1 MKLNIDNM
9 EVKIG
14 KGLLSQIEKPFESS
28 NNKITLDDFVKFLK
42 EMDEQYNHRV
52 NTRREYYAQ
61 LLCKDGKI
69 RSVKVVEE
77 KKESEEWGPRFYYF
91 KETED
96 DIIPASYDDI
106 INKFIKH

>member
-1 MKLNIDNM
+1 M

-28 NNKITLDDFVKFLK
+28 NNKITLDDLEKFLK
-42 EMDEQYNHRV
+42 EMDEQYKHKV

-69 RSVKVVEE
+69 RNVKVVEE
-77 KKESEEWGPRFYYF
+77 KKESEEWDPRFYYYT
-91 KETED
+91 ETD
-96 DIIPASYDDI
+96 SGIIPASYDDF

>member
-28 NNKITLDDFVKFLK
+28 NNKITLDGLVKFLK

>member
-1 MKLNIDNM
+1 M

-14 KGLLSQIEKPFESS
+14 KGLLYQIGKPFESS

-42 EMDEQYNHRV
+42 AMDEQYNHQV

-77 KKESEEWGPRFYYF
+77 KKEAEEWGPRFFYYT
-91 KETED
+91 ETD
-96 DIIPASYDDI
+96 CGIIPASYDDI

>member
-1 MKLNIDNM
+1 M

-28 NNKITLDDFVKFLK
+28 CNEITLDSLVKFIK
-42 EMDEQYNHRV
+42 EMYEQHNHQV

-69 RSVKVVEE
+69 RGVKVVEE
-77 KKESEEWGPRFYYF
+77 KKESEEWGPRFYYYT
-91 KETED
+91 ETD
-96 DIIPASYDDI
+96 SGIIPASYDDI

>member
-1 MKLNIDNM
+1 M

-28 NNKITLDDFVKFLK
+28 NNKITLDDLVKFIK
-42 EMDEQYNHRV
+42 EMDEQYNHLV

-61 LLCKDGKI
+61 LAMQGGKV
-69 RSVKVVEE
+69 RSVKVVEN

-91 KETED
+91 TETD
-96 DIIPASYDDI
+96 SDIIPASYDDI
-106 INKFIKH
+106 INKFKII

>member
-1 MKLNIDNM
+1 M

-28 NNKITLDDFVKFLK
+28 NNKITLDDLVKKFLK

-69 RSVKVVEE
+69 RNVKVVEE
-77 KKESEEWGPRFYYF
+77 KKESEEWGPRFYYYT
-91 KETED
+91 ETD
-96 DIIPASYDDI
+96 SGIIPSSFDDI
-106 INKFIKH
+106 INKFVKH

>member
-1 MKLNIDNM
+1 M

-14 KGLLSQIEKPFESS
+14 KGLLSQIGKPFESS
-28 NNKITLDDFVKFLK
+28 NNKITLDDLLKFVK
-42 EMDEQYNHRV
+42 EMNERHNHLV
-52 NTRREYYAQ
+52 NTRRECYAQ

-69 RSVKVVEE
+69 RNVIAVEE
-77 KKESEEWGPRFYYF
+77 KKESEEWGPILHYY

-96 DIIPASYDDI
+96 GVIPASYDDI

>member
-1 MKLNIDNM
+1 M

-14 KGLLSQIEKPFESS
+14 KGLLFQIEKPFESS
-28 NNKITLDDFVKFLK
+28 NNKITLDDFAKFIK
-42 EMDEQYNHRV
+42 RIDEQYNHRV
-52 NTRREYYAQ
+52 NTRRERYAQ

-69 RSVKVVEE
+69 RSVMVVEE
-77 KKESEEWGPRFYYF
+77 KKESEEWSPRFYYY

-96 DIIPASYDDI
+96 GVIPASYDDI